1 MCRYNNL
8 YTRAALL
15 SVPGCWW
22 RRQQEVGE
30 VAQIL
35 GNMSSVH
42 CALRHHHQA
51 VAYTELVLALDNTGM
66 R

>member
-1 MCRYNNL
+1 M
-8 YTRAALL
+8 
-15 SVPGCWW
+15 SVPGCWL
-22 RRQQEVGE
+22 RQQQEVGE

-51 VAYTELVLALDNTGM
+51 LAYTELVLALDNTGM

>member
-1 MCRYNNL
+1 M
-8 YTRAALL
+8 

-22 RRQQEVGE
+22 RQQQEVGE
-30 VAQIL
+30 VAQLL

-51 VAYTELVLALDNTGM
+51 LAYTELVLTLDNTGM